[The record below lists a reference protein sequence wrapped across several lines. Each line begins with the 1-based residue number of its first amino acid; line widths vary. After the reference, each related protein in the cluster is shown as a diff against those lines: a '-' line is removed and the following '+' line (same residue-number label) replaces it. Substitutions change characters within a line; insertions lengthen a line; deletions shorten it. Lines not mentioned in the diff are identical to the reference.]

1 MTGSARLGG
10 FGEVRLMPKS
20 TYYLTTPIYYVNDV
34 PHIGNAY
41 TTIIADAVARYHRLK
56 GESTYFLTGTDENAT
71 KVAAAAKDRG
81 MDTQAFV
88 DQLAA
93 QFKEVWKTLDINYDD
108 FIRTTEPRHIKVVQ
122 AIFSRFLEQGDIYKG
137 NYEGWY
143 CVPCE
148 TFYAESELTEGKC
161 PSCGREVEWV
171 AEENYYF
178 KLSAYGDK
186 LLAYID
192 ANPDF
197 LQPEF
202 RKNEVV
208 NFIKQGLRDVSI
220 TRNNQGWGIEVPG
233 DPGKVIY
240 VWFDALINY
249 ISAIGYLSDDEKF
262 NSIWPADLQLMGK
275 DIFVR
280 FHCTFWP
287 AMLMALDLPLP
298 KVLFGHGFWT
308 LDGEKIS
315 KSKGNAISPA
325 KLASDLAEESG
336 ASPDVCL
343 DAVRYFVARE
353 VSFGLD
359 GDFSI
364 ASFRNR
370 FNSDLANDLGN
381 LLNRTLSML
390 NKYFEGAIPDPKG
403 FAGGLNEVIENA
415 QKSAAESFDRLEF
428 TKGLEAV
435 WSIISAGNKFINDQ
449 KPWELEKQGKTDEL
463 AGVLYSALQA
473 ARAAAIM
480 ISPFMPAT
488 ALEIARQL
496 GIADQF
502 ASLKWANASDAQPFA
517 VGTKT
522 QGPDPIFPRLG
533 SKKKED
539 SKVEQKTEEAPQPQE
554 APKPQEDT
562 ISYDYFAKMKLR
574 VAEVRHAERIE
585 GADKLLKLQIS
596 LGDEERQIVAGIAQ
610 AYAPEELVG
619 KKIVIIANLE
629 PAKIRG
635 VVSNGMLLAADLDGK
650 AVVLQPEKAD
660 TPAGSKVK

>member
-1 MTGSARLGG
+1 
-10 FGEVRLMPKS
+10 MPKN

-56 GESTYFLTGTDENAT
+56 GENAYFLTGTDENAT
-71 KVAAAAKDRG
+71 KVAAAAKERG
-81 MDTQAFV
+81 IDTRTYV
-88 DQLAA
+88 DELAE
-93 QFKEVWKTLDINYDD
+93 QFKEVWKTLDIKYDD
-108 FIRTTEPRHIKVVQ
+108 FIRTTEPRHVNAVQ
-122 AIFSRFLEQGDIYKG
+122 AIFSRMLEQGDVFKG

-143 CVPCE
+143 CMPCE
-148 TFYAESELTEGKC
+148 TFYAQGELADGNC

-178 KLSAYGDK
+178 RLSAYGDR
-186 LLAYID
+186 LLEHIESH
-192 ANPDF
+192 PEF

-208 NFIKQGLRDVSI
+208 SFIKQGLRDVSI

-240 VWFDALINY
+240 VWFDALLNY
-249 ISAIGYLSDDEKF
+249 ITALGYLSDDEKF

-287 AMLMALDLPLP
+287 AMLLALDLPLP

-325 KLASDLAEESG
+325 QLAGDLAEESG
-336 ASPDVCL
+336 AEPDVCL
-343 DAVRYFVARE
+343 DAVRYFLARE
-353 VSFGLD
+353 VPFGQD
-359 GDFSI
+359 GDFSLK
-364 ASFRNR
+364 SFKNR

-390 NKYFEGAIPDPKG
+390 NKYFEGVIPDPKG
-403 FAGGLNEVIENA
+403 FSGGLRGVIAE
-415 QKSAAESFDRLEF
+415 AAKTAADAFDRLEF
-428 TKGLEAV
+428 TRGLEAV
-435 WSIISAGNKFINDQ
+435 WGIIGAGNKYVNDQ
-449 KPWELEKQGKTDEL
+449 RPWDLEKQGKTDEL
-463 AGVLYSALQA
+463 AGVLYSALEV

-488 ALEIARQL
+488 SVEIARQL
-496 GIADQF
+496 GISEQF
-502 ASLKWANASDAQPFA
+502 PSLKWADVMADKPFIP
-517 VGTKT
+517 GTKT
-522 QGPDPIFPRLG
+522 RGPDPIFPRLG
-533 SKKKED
+533 SKKKEGP
-539 SKVEQKTEEAPQPQE
+539 KVDTQRSESEPVSGKGFPETTAKPEEE
-554 APKPQEDT
+554 T
-562 ISYDYFAKMKLR
+562 ISYDYFSKLKIR
-574 VAEVRHAERIE
+574 IAEVKQAERIE

-596 LGDEERQIVAGIAQ
+596 FGDEDRQIVAGIAQ
-610 AYAPEELVG
+610 YYEPDSLIG
-619 KKIVIIANLE
+619 KKIVVLANLE
-629 PAKIRG
+629 PVKIRG
-635 VVSNGMLLAADLDGK
+635 VVSNGMLLAADLDGR
-650 AVVLQPEKAD
+650 AILLQPD
-660 TPAGSKVK
+660 NSDVPAGAKVK

>member
-1 MTGSARLGG
+1 
-10 FGEVRLMPKS
+10 MPKN

-56 GESTYFLTGTDENAT
+56 GENTYFLTGTDEHGA
-71 KVAAAAKDRG
+71 KVAEAAKEQG
-81 MDTQAFV
+81 MSFQAYV
-88 DQLAA
+88 DQIAEA
-93 QFKEVWKTLDINYDD
+93 FKSVWKTLDIQYDD
-108 FIRTTEPRHIKVVQ
+108 FIRTTEPRHVSVVQ
-122 AIFSRFLEQGDIYKG
+122 AIFSKLLDQGDIFKG

-148 TFYAESELTEGKC
+148 TFYAEGELEGGKC

-178 KLSAYGDK
+178 RLSAYGDR
-186 LLAYID
+186 LLDYIE
-192 ANPDF
+192 ANPEF

-208 NFIKQGLRDVSI
+208 SFIKRGLRDVSI
-220 TRNNQGWGIEVPG
+220 TRKGQGWGIDVPG
-233 DPGKVIY
+233 DPGNMIY

-262 NSIWPADLQLMGK
+262 NSIWPADLQLMAK

-287 AMLMALDLPLP
+287 AMLMALGLELP
-298 KVLFGHGFWT
+298 KVLFGHGYWT

-315 KSKGNAISPA
+315 KSKGNAISPS

-336 ASPDVCL
+336 AKPDVCL
-343 DAVRYFVARE
+343 DAVRYFLARE
-353 VSFGLD
+353 VPFGQD
-359 GDFSI
+359 GDFSMK
-364 ASFRNR
+364 SFRNR

-390 NKYFEGAIPDPKG
+390 NKYFDGAISDPKG
-403 FAGGLNEVIENA
+403 YSGGLRDVIA
-415 QKSAAESFDRLEF
+415 GAAKTAGEAFDRLEF
-428 TKGLEAV
+428 TRGLEAV
-435 WSIISAGNKFINDQ
+435 WGMIGAGNKYVNDQ
-449 KPWELEKQGKTDEL
+449 KPWELEKQGETDKL
-463 AGVLYSALQA
+463 AGVLYSALEV

-480 ISPFMPAT
+480 VSPFMPAT
-488 ALEIARQL
+488 AVEIARQL
-496 GIADQF
+496 GISEQF
-502 ASLKWANASDAQPFA
+502 ASLKWADVAAEKPFA
-517 VGTKT
+517 PGTKT

-533 SKKKED
+533 SKKKEGP
-539 SKVEQKTEEAPQPQE
+539 KVEQKPEEE
-554 APKPQEDT
+554 R
-562 ISYDYFAKMKLR
+562 ISYDYFSKMKIR
-574 VAEVRHAERIE
+574 IAEVKQAERIE

-596 LGDEERQIVAGIAQ
+596 LGDEERQIIAGIAQ
-610 AYAPEELVG
+610 YYEPDSLIG
-619 KKIVIIANLE
+619 KKIVVLTNLE

-635 VVSNGMLLAADLDGK
+635 VVSNGMLLAAELDGR
-650 AVVLQPEKAD
+650 AIILQPD
-660 TPAGSKVK
+660 DSSVPAGAKVR